1 MTKVF
6 SFLLVRPS
14 WSVFCIGHSKLCMT
28 LVWTRLFHCHLLVQ
42 FGVSA
47 APRVTCDL
55 QKRQNVRSRITR
67 RRALIP
73 ILGPTTQLPS
83 GISTA
88 RSVRRTPLRTSTCPQ
103 RLTVGSR
110 GWRDG
115 GDRTASTCVAG
126 RLIWRRHVCGV
137 HRAGAGLASPV
148 QLCRPLVARV
158 VLLPQIASAW

>member
-1 MTKVF
+1 MFIGIDLVYIFLFLCFEVYWIGCYLYTYERMTKVF

-47 APRVTCDL
+47 APRVT
-55 QKRQNVRSRITR
+55 
-67 RRALIP
+67 
-73 ILGPTTQLPS
+73 
-83 GISTA
+83 STA

-103 RLTVGSR
+103 RVTVGSR
-110 GWRDG
+110 GWWDGG